1 MYGEIGARSENLVK
15 NGVIRCRSGER
26 VNVTLQMRLVSAYG
40 RLTGPLAGKTESAV
54 KGLSCKYLEV
64 QRLCVQ
70 RSVPNR
76 RRVGPALD

>member
-64 QRLCVQ
+64 QRLCV
-70 RSVPNR
+70 
-76 RRVGPALD
+76 